1 MQANYQ
7 PYKIRW
13 IRLGRDERFF
23 DNGDIIGCITVRTE
37 TLRPSLGLLC
47 DMLHL
52 LLEGGRCEQGF
63 RLRIPV
69 GTPCKQRICFSL
81 GIELDKCLA
90 WILAGI
96 VPTDGLFDSK
106 LVILIGME
114 RVESLELCHQNVD
127 CFGLVES

>member
-1 MQANYQ
+1 MCSCFPTFNT
-7 PYKIRW
+7 KNRK
-13 IRLGRDERFF
+13 
-23 DNGDIIGCITVRTE
+23 
-37 TLRPSLGLLC
+37 LRPRLGLLC
-47 DMLHL
+47 GMLHL
-52 LLEGGRCEQGF
+52 LLESGRCKQGF

-69 GTPCKQRICFSL
+69 GAACKQRICFSL

-127 CFGLVES
+127 YFGLIES